1 MSAVLLA
8 VFSDVE
14 AAERVRVRLV
24 CDGFPTDRVD
34 LTALTAPGRADC
46 EPARTAHERFVQYFG
61 TLFGLEASALRANE
75 FAERIEHGAAAVT
88 VLPRGAVELE
98 RASKLLDRAKPEEL
112 MQRDLE
118 QRSWEFAAAP
128 HESTWIRSVWLEPSA
143 DAPHCIYC
151 RLFPGTSHQAHSTQ

>member
-128 HESTWIRSVWLEPSA
+128 HESTWIRSVWLEPPA